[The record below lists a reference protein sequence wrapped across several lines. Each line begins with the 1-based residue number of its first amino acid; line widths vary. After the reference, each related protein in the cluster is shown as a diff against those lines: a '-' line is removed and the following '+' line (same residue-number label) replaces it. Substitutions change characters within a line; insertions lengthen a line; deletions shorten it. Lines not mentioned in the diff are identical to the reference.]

1 MKKVIC
7 TCAAVFACLVW
18 TAAAHATAF
27 SSQSIGGATGLIS
40 TPTAQVAWD
49 GNDIAVD
56 AGVHYLKN
64 GGTVSTTPKATICLF
79 KRFEAGITYD
89 MQKPDGDNNNDL
101 LAHAKFRFFPWNGV
115 GKSNLA
121 IGGNYQFLKV
131 PLGNDRHE
139 DYRCWQGYVAA
150 TYAGEFFSMP
160 AETTLVFGKTWGK
173 KPYHIDR
180 DDQDIDFSMGF
191 DLQLL
196 PSIFQGYLHWISDFA
211 NYSYS
216 MDARNIADSRYRA
229 CFNTGARLA
238 VLKDSN
244 RFKLNIDLLYLDV
257 LDSNRC
263 FGMGVSGGMAF

>member
-1 MKKVIC
+1 MKKVIF
-7 TCAAVFACLVW
+7 TCAAVFACLAW
-18 TAAAHATAF
+18 TAAANATAF
-27 SSQSIGGATGLIS
+27 SSQSIGGTTGLIS

-49 GNDIAVD
+49 GNDFAVD
-56 AGVHYLKN
+56 GGVHYLKN
-64 GGTVSTTPKATICLF
+64 GDTVSTTPKATVCLF

-89 MQKPDGDNNNDL
+89 MQDTKNSSENNDL

-121 IGGNYQFLKV
+121 IGGNYQFIKV
-131 PLGNDRHE
+131 PAGADKSE

-150 TYAGEFFSMP
+150 TYSGEFFSMP
-160 AETTLVFGKTWGK
+160 AETTLVFGKTWGDK
-173 KPYHIDR
+173 QIVDS
-180 DDQDIDFSMGF
+180 DNIDFSMGF

-216 MDARNIADSRYRA
+216 ANTWNLANSTHRA

-244 RFKLNIDLLYLDV
+244 RFKLNIDVLYLDV

-263 FGMGVSGGMAF
+263 FGMGVSGGIAF